1 MRRIYLLT
9 REAERQA
16 VESGVKALDRIFSLC
31 ERIIL
36 RKSLRYIAFLRLRV
50 NFTSSGTSA
59 VDEKTAG

>member
-31 ERIIL
+31 ERIDL
-36 RKSLRYIAFLRLRV
+36 FFARACV
-50 NFTSSGTSA
+50 T
-59 VDEKTAG
+59 